1 MSSKTTNLNLTK
13 PSEDEFYD
21 INVQNENMDIIDRE
35 INGLKQPAYKVSTAM
50 SDLNSGEMI
59 TVAFGKIAKAVS
71 TLISHVANKS
81 NPHGVTKNQIGLE
94 NVPNV
99 ATNDQ
104 TPTYTEASSLSSL
117 VSGEK
122 TSVAFGKIAK
132 AVSTL
137 ISHTTSK
144 ATNSVLG
151 HVKLSDST
159 SSTSAST
166 AGVAATPKAVKAAY
180 DLANSNTEKLG
191 TTDISGIGDGTV
203 TGAIAENKDAIE
215 DVTQSLTIIN
225 ENLIPYPY
233 HETTRMINGV
243 TFIDN
248 GDGTITANGTAT
260 DDLIFWIKY
269 FNDLEIDDNIKY
281 TISGSPNGSSSGK
294 YCLSARVYT
303 KKDAPSPSSG
313 KIIRVSQA
321 GTVVT
326 GYKYIAPYIS
336 VWKGVTLNNVI
347 FKPMLEYG
355 TVASDYKQYSM
366 SNAGLQEQIEMC
378 KENLIPFPYC
388 ATSTGSYAKSFNS
401 SSLTTVEAKNDG
413 SLLIGSNGKIPSK
426 TNQVLFRLIHD
437 NFENIPLYN
446 DIYSMDPHFE
456 NRPSASGVA
465 LAVSFE
471 RAKDSELETFYVTS
485 PVEIN
490 NIDGKYTKIKY
501 ISVWLSTATASFEN
515 VKMKPTI
522 TRGGI
527 TEKRDVV
534 SQKLSMD
541 AIVARTRNSLNI
553 VHLPLKET
561 KTLTLAQ
568 LYNSYAKQ
576 NDVLYVTVI
585 DYSDSKSYKSSTML
599 LFIDDFQIYAISTEG
614 LLKYDNVNDKWAVII
629 PRA

>member
-35 INGLKQPAYKVSTAM
+35 INGLKQPAYEVSTTM
-50 SDLNSGEMI
+50 SDLHSGEMI

-71 TLISHVANKS
+71 TLISH
-81 NPHGVTKNQIGLE
+81 I
-94 NVPNV
+94 
-99 ATNDQ
+99 
-104 TPTYTEASSLSSL
+104 
-117 VSGEK
+117 
-122 TSVAFGKIAK
+122 
-132 AVSTL
+132 
-137 ISHTTSK
+137 TSK
-144 ATNSVLG
+144 ATSSVLG

-180 DLANSNTEKLG
+180 DLANSNTKKLG

-203 TGAIAENKDAIE
+203 TGAIVNNKEAIE
-215 DVTQSLTIIN
+215 DVSQSLTII
-225 ENLIPYPY
+225 
-233 HETTRMINGV
+233 
-243 TFIDN
+243 
-248 GDGTITANGTAT
+248 
-260 DDLIFWIKY
+260 
-269 FNDLEIDDNIKY
+269 
-281 TISGSPNGSSSGK
+281 
-294 YCLSARVYT
+294 
-303 KKDAPSPSSG
+303 
-313 KIIRVSQA
+313 
-321 GTVVT
+321 
-326 GYKYIAPYIS
+326 
-336 VWKGVTLNNVI
+336 
-347 FKPMLEYG
+347 
-355 TVASDYKQYSM
+355 
-366 SNAGLQEQIEMC
+366 

-534 SQKLSMD
+534 SQKLSTD

-576 NDVLYVTVI
+576 NNVLYVTVI

>member
-1 MSSKTTNLNLTK
+1 MGFTKKTWKNRIAEYINRRLITMEDGSTNL
-13 PSEDEFYD
+13 
-21 INVQNENMDIIDRE
+21 V
-35 INGLKQPAYKVSTAM
+35 
-50 SDLNSGEMI
+50 
-59 TVAFGKIAKAVS
+59 TVARDEGTISQEGDAFNAANMNDLEDRIEAGFADVS
-71 TLISHVANKS
+71 
-81 NPHGVTKNQIGLE
+81 
-94 NVPNV
+94 
-99 ATNDQ
+99 
-104 TPTYTEASSLSSL
+104 
-117 VSGEK
+117 
-122 TSVAFGKIAK
+122 
-132 AVSTL
+132 
-137 ISHTTSK
+137 
-144 ATNSVLG
+144 
-151 HVKLSDST
+151 
-159 SSTSAST
+159 
-166 AGVAATPKAVKAAY
+166 
-180 DLANSNTEKLG
+180 
-191 TTDISGIGDGTV
+191 
-203 TGAIAENKDAIE
+203 
-215 DVTQSLTIIN
+215 QSLTII
-225 ENLIPYPY
+225 
-233 HETTRMINGV
+233 
-243 TFIDN
+243 
-248 GDGTITANGTAT
+248 
-260 DDLIFWIKY
+260 
-269 FNDLEIDDNIKY
+269 
-281 TISGSPNGSSSGK
+281 
-294 YCLSARVYT
+294 
-303 KKDAPSPSSG
+303 
-313 KIIRVSQA
+313 
-321 GTVVT
+321 
-326 GYKYIAPYIS
+326 
-336 VWKGVTLNNVI
+336 
-347 FKPMLEYG
+347 
-355 TVASDYKQYSM
+355 
-366 SNAGLQEQIEMC
+366 

-515 VKMKPTI
+515 VTMKPTI

-534 SQKLSMD
+534 SQKLSTD

>member
-1 MSSKTTNLNLTK
+1 MVSCFFLCPDADCSRINLTK

-35 INGLKQPAYKVSTAM
+35 INGLKQPAYEVSTAM
-50 SDLNSGEMI
+50 SDLHSGEMI

-71 TLISHVANKS
+71 TLISH
-81 NPHGVTKNQIGLE
+81 I
-94 NVPNV
+94 
-99 ATNDQ
+99 
-104 TPTYTEASSLSSL
+104 
-117 VSGEK
+117 
-122 TSVAFGKIAK
+122 
-132 AVSTL
+132 
-137 ISHTTSK
+137 TSK
-144 ATNSVLG
+144 ATSSVLG

-180 DLANSNTEKLG
+180 DLANSNTKKLG

-203 TGAIAENKDAIE
+203 TGAIVNNKEAIE
-215 DVTQSLTIIN
+215 DVSQSLTII
-225 ENLIPYPY
+225 
-233 HETTRMINGV
+233 
-243 TFIDN
+243 
-248 GDGTITANGTAT
+248 
-260 DDLIFWIKY
+260 
-269 FNDLEIDDNIKY
+269 
-281 TISGSPNGSSSGK
+281 
-294 YCLSARVYT
+294 
-303 KKDAPSPSSG
+303 
-313 KIIRVSQA
+313 
-321 GTVVT
+321 
-326 GYKYIAPYIS
+326 
-336 VWKGVTLNNVI
+336 
-347 FKPMLEYG
+347 
-355 TVASDYKQYSM
+355 
-366 SNAGLQEQIEMC
+366 

-534 SQKLSMD
+534 SQKLSTD

-576 NDVLYVTVI
+576 NNVLYVTVI

>member
-35 INGLKQPAYKVSTAM
+35 INGLKQPAYEVSTAM

-71 TLISHVANKS
+71 TLISHVA
-81 NPHGVTKNQIGLE
+81 
-94 NVPNV
+94 
-99 ATNDQ
+99 
-104 TPTYTEASSLSSL
+104 
-117 VSGEK
+117 
-122 TSVAFGKIAK
+122 
-132 AVSTL
+132 
-137 ISHTTSK
+137 SK

-159 SSTSAST
+159 SSKSAST

-180 DLANSNTEKLG
+180 DLANSNTKKIG

-215 DVTQSLTIIN
+215 DVTQSLTII
-225 ENLIPYPY
+225 
-233 HETTRMINGV
+233 
-243 TFIDN
+243 
-248 GDGTITANGTAT
+248 
-260 DDLIFWIKY
+260 
-269 FNDLEIDDNIKY
+269 
-281 TISGSPNGSSSGK
+281 
-294 YCLSARVYT
+294 
-303 KKDAPSPSSG
+303 
-313 KIIRVSQA
+313 
-321 GTVVT
+321 
-326 GYKYIAPYIS
+326 
-336 VWKGVTLNNVI
+336 
-347 FKPMLEYG
+347 
-355 TVASDYKQYSM
+355 
-366 SNAGLQEQIEMC
+366 

-471 RAKDSELETFYVTS
+471 RAKDSKLETFYVTS

-534 SQKLSMD
+534 SQKLSTD

-576 NDVLYVTVI
+576 NNVLYVTVI

>member
-50 SDLNSGEMI
+50 SDLHSGEMI

-71 TLISHVANKS
+71 TLISH
-81 NPHGVTKNQIGLE
+81 
-94 NVPNV
+94 
-99 ATNDQ
+99 
-104 TPTYTEASSLSSL
+104 
-117 VSGEK
+117 
-122 TSVAFGKIAK
+122 
-132 AVSTL
+132 
-137 ISHTTSK
+137 TTSK
-144 ATNSVLG
+144 ATSSVLG

-203 TGAIAENKDAIE
+203 TGAIVNNKEAIE
-215 DVTQSLTIIN
+215 DVTQSLTII
-225 ENLIPYPY
+225 
-233 HETTRMINGV
+233 
-243 TFIDN
+243 
-248 GDGTITANGTAT
+248 
-260 DDLIFWIKY
+260 
-269 FNDLEIDDNIKY
+269 
-281 TISGSPNGSSSGK
+281 
-294 YCLSARVYT
+294 
-303 KKDAPSPSSG
+303 
-313 KIIRVSQA
+313 
-321 GTVVT
+321 
-326 GYKYIAPYIS
+326 
-336 VWKGVTLNNVI
+336 
-347 FKPMLEYG
+347 
-355 TVASDYKQYSM
+355 
-366 SNAGLQEQIEMC
+366 

>member
-50 SDLNSGEMI
+50 SDLHSGEMI

-81 NPHGVTKNQIGLE
+81 NPHDVTKNQIGLG

-104 TPTYTEASSLSSL
+104 TPTYTEASNLSSL

-122 TSVAFGKIAK
+122 MSVAFGKIAK

-144 ATNSVLG
+144 ATSSVLG

-203 TGAIAENKDAIE
+203 TGAIVNNKEAIE
-215 DVTQSLTIIN
+215 DVTQSLTII
-225 ENLIPYPY
+225 
-233 HETTRMINGV
+233 
-243 TFIDN
+243 
-248 GDGTITANGTAT
+248 
-260 DDLIFWIKY
+260 
-269 FNDLEIDDNIKY
+269 
-281 TISGSPNGSSSGK
+281 
-294 YCLSARVYT
+294 
-303 KKDAPSPSSG
+303 
-313 KIIRVSQA
+313 
-321 GTVVT
+321 
-326 GYKYIAPYIS
+326 
-336 VWKGVTLNNVI
+336 
-347 FKPMLEYG
+347 
-355 TVASDYKQYSM
+355 
-366 SNAGLQEQIEMC
+366 

>member
-1 MSSKTTNLNLTK
+1 MAGHRAAILFNLNLTK

-35 INGLKQPAYKVSTAM
+35 INGLKQPAYEVSTAM
-50 SDLNSGEMI
+50 SDLHSGEMI

-71 TLISHVANKS
+71 TLISH
-81 NPHGVTKNQIGLE
+81 I
-94 NVPNV
+94 
-99 ATNDQ
+99 
-104 TPTYTEASSLSSL
+104 
-117 VSGEK
+117 
-122 TSVAFGKIAK
+122 
-132 AVSTL
+132 
-137 ISHTTSK
+137 TSK
-144 ATNSVLG
+144 ATSSVLG

-180 DLANSNTEKLG
+180 DLANSNTKKLG

-203 TGAIAENKDAIE
+203 TGAIVNNKEAIE
-215 DVTQSLTIIN
+215 DVSQSLTII
-225 ENLIPYPY
+225 
-233 HETTRMINGV
+233 
-243 TFIDN
+243 
-248 GDGTITANGTAT
+248 
-260 DDLIFWIKY
+260 
-269 FNDLEIDDNIKY
+269 
-281 TISGSPNGSSSGK
+281 
-294 YCLSARVYT
+294 
-303 KKDAPSPSSG
+303 
-313 KIIRVSQA
+313 
-321 GTVVT
+321 
-326 GYKYIAPYIS
+326 
-336 VWKGVTLNNVI
+336 
-347 FKPMLEYG
+347 
-355 TVASDYKQYSM
+355 
-366 SNAGLQEQIEMC
+366 

-534 SQKLSMD
+534 SQKLSTD

-576 NDVLYVTVI
+576 NNVLYVTVI

>member
-1 MSSKTTNLNLTK
+1 MAFYLTTSIITVDQRYMPEMIPDYYYRKRGHIMGFTKKTWKNRIAEYINRRLITMEDGSTNL
-13 PSEDEFYD
+13 
-21 INVQNENMDIIDRE
+21 V
-35 INGLKQPAYKVSTAM
+35 
-50 SDLNSGEMI
+50 
-59 TVAFGKIAKAVS
+59 TVARDEG
-71 TLISHVANKS
+71 TISQEGDAFNAANM
-81 NPHGVTKNQIGLE
+81 NDLE
-94 NVPNV
+94 
-99 ATNDQ
+99 DRI
-104 TPTYTEASSLSSL
+104 EA
-117 VSGEK
+117 GF
-122 TSVAFGKIAK
+122 A
-132 AVSTL
+132 
-137 ISHTTSK
+137 
-144 ATNSVLG
+144 
-151 HVKLSDST
+151 
-159 SSTSAST
+159 
-166 AGVAATPKAVKAAY
+166 
-180 DLANSNTEKLG
+180 
-191 TTDISGIGDGTV
+191 
-203 TGAIAENKDAIE
+203 
-215 DVTQSLTIIN
+215 DVTQSLTII
-225 ENLIPYPY
+225 
-233 HETTRMINGV
+233 
-243 TFIDN
+243 
-248 GDGTITANGTAT
+248 
-260 DDLIFWIKY
+260 
-269 FNDLEIDDNIKY
+269 
-281 TISGSPNGSSSGK
+281 
-294 YCLSARVYT
+294 
-303 KKDAPSPSSG
+303 
-313 KIIRVSQA
+313 
-321 GTVVT
+321 
-326 GYKYIAPYIS
+326 
-336 VWKGVTLNNVI
+336 
-347 FKPMLEYG
+347 
-355 TVASDYKQYSM
+355 
-366 SNAGLQEQIEMC
+366 

-426 TNQVLFRLIHD
+426 TNRVLFRLIHD

-534 SQKLSMD
+534 SQKLSTD

>member
-35 INGLKQPAYKVSTAM
+35 INGLKQPAYEVSTAM
-50 SDLNSGEMI
+50 SDLHSGEMI

-71 TLISHVANKS
+71 TLISH
-81 NPHGVTKNQIGLE
+81 I
-94 NVPNV
+94 
-99 ATNDQ
+99 
-104 TPTYTEASSLSSL
+104 
-117 VSGEK
+117 
-122 TSVAFGKIAK
+122 
-132 AVSTL
+132 
-137 ISHTTSK
+137 TSK
-144 ATNSVLG
+144 ATSSVLG

-180 DLANSNTEKLG
+180 DLANSNTKKLG

-203 TGAIAENKDAIE
+203 TGAIVNNKEAIE
-215 DVTQSLTIIN
+215 DVSQSLTII
-225 ENLIPYPY
+225 
-233 HETTRMINGV
+233 
-243 TFIDN
+243 
-248 GDGTITANGTAT
+248 
-260 DDLIFWIKY
+260 
-269 FNDLEIDDNIKY
+269 
-281 TISGSPNGSSSGK
+281 
-294 YCLSARVYT
+294 
-303 KKDAPSPSSG
+303 
-313 KIIRVSQA
+313 
-321 GTVVT
+321 
-326 GYKYIAPYIS
+326 
-336 VWKGVTLNNVI
+336 
-347 FKPMLEYG
+347 
-355 TVASDYKQYSM
+355 
-366 SNAGLQEQIEMC
+366 

-534 SQKLSMD
+534 SQKLSVD

>member
-1 MSSKTTNLNLTK
+1 MGFKALTVNTAAEAAGHIYAEDDAAIFQSMFGGDGVLNIGNCLKSTVISNNK
-13 PSEDEFYD
+13 VRISDGVLSVGGHIGRLSHADYQD
-21 INVQNENMDIIDRE
+21 MTIENGATGYNRNDIIYARFLTSGNVDSF
-35 INGLKQPAYKVSTAM
+35 ILAVKKGTATT
-50 SDLNSGEMI
+50 G
-59 TVAFGKIAKAVS
+59 IA
-71 TLISHVANKS
+71 TD
-81 NPHGVTKNQIGLE
+81 P
-94 NVPNV
+94 
-99 ATNDQ
+99 
-104 TPTYTEASSLSSL
+104 SL
-117 VSGEK
+117 VQGNLYE
-122 TSVAFGKIAK
+122 G
-132 AVSTL
+132 AVERDYPL
-137 ISHTTSK
+137 YR
-144 ATNSVLG
+144 
-151 HVKLSDST
+151 VKLSGLSI
-159 SSTSAST
+159 SSVDQLFTVIPT
-166 AGVAATPKAVKAAY
+166 IPDLKAQMEKDKAEI
-180 DLANSNTEKLG
+180 N
-191 TTDISGIGDGTV
+191 
-203 TGAIAENKDAIE
+203 
-215 DVTQSLTIIN
+215 QSLTII
-225 ENLIPYPY
+225 
-233 HETTRMINGV
+233 
-243 TFIDN
+243 
-248 GDGTITANGTAT
+248 
-260 DDLIFWIKY
+260 
-269 FNDLEIDDNIKY
+269 
-281 TISGSPNGSSSGK
+281 
-294 YCLSARVYT
+294 
-303 KKDAPSPSSG
+303 
-313 KIIRVSQA
+313 
-321 GTVVT
+321 
-326 GYKYIAPYIS
+326 
-336 VWKGVTLNNVI
+336 
-347 FKPMLEYG
+347 
-355 TVASDYKQYSM
+355 
-366 SNAGLQEQIEMC
+366 

-456 NRPSASGVA
+456 NRPRASGVA

-534 SQKLSMD
+534 SQKLSVD
-541 AIVARTRNSLNI
+541 AIVARTINSLNI

>member
-1 MSSKTTNLNLTK
+1 MGFKALTVNTAVEAAGHIYAEDDAAIFQSMFGGDGVLNIGNCLKSTVISNNK
-13 PSEDEFYD
+13 VRISDGVLSVGGHIGRLSHADYQD
-21 INVQNENMDIIDRE
+21 MTIENGAIGYNRNDIIYARFLTSGNVDSF
-35 INGLKQPAYKVSTAM
+35 ILAVKKGTATTGTATDPALVQGNLYE
-50 SDLNSGEMI
+50 G
-59 TVAFGKIAKAVS
+59 AVERDYP
-71 TLISHVANKS
+71 L
-81 NPHGVTKNQIGLE
+81 
-94 NVPNV
+94 
-99 ATNDQ
+99 
-104 TPTYTEASSLSSL
+104 YR
-117 VSGEK
+117 
-122 TSVAFGKIAK
+122 
-132 AVSTL
+132 
-137 ISHTTSK
+137 
-144 ATNSVLG
+144 
-151 HVKLSDST
+151 VKLSGLSI
-159 SSTSAST
+159 SSVDQLFTVIPT
-166 AGVAATPKAVKAAY
+166 IPDLKAQMEKDKAEI
-180 DLANSNTEKLG
+180 N
-191 TTDISGIGDGTV
+191 
-203 TGAIAENKDAIE
+203 
-215 DVTQSLTIIN
+215 QSLTII
-225 ENLIPYPY
+225 
-233 HETTRMINGV
+233 
-243 TFIDN
+243 
-248 GDGTITANGTAT
+248 
-260 DDLIFWIKY
+260 
-269 FNDLEIDDNIKY
+269 
-281 TISGSPNGSSSGK
+281 
-294 YCLSARVYT
+294 
-303 KKDAPSPSSG
+303 
-313 KIIRVSQA
+313 
-321 GTVVT
+321 
-326 GYKYIAPYIS
+326 
-336 VWKGVTLNNVI
+336 
-347 FKPMLEYG
+347 
-355 TVASDYKQYSM
+355 
-366 SNAGLQEQIEMC
+366 

-501 ISVWLSTATASFEN
+501 ISVWLSKATASFEN

-534 SQKLSMD
+534 SQKLSTD